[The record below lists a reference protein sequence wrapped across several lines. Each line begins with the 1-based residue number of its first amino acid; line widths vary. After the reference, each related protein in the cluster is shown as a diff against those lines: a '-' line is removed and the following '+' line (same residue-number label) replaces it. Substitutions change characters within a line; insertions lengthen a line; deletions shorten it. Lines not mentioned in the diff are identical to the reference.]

1 MRATTH
7 ESYTDNVKLRTAN
20 QGLPFAVR
28 WPNLDLEVSK
38 ENTIGPLPAEFK
50 KWFITLRAI
59 FRFPEENVTNT
70 R

>member
-1 MRATTH
+1 MNLN
-7 ESYTDNVKLRTAN
+7 YTNNVKLRTAN
-20 QGLPFAVR
+20 QGLASVVR
-28 WPNLDLEVSK
+28 WPNLDLKVSN

-59 FRFPEENVTNT
+59 FRFPEENVTNI